1 MIRAIAVRPYRVE
14 WAEPTEDARRR
25 FREREGLIVEL
36 EDAEGRVGRGEA
48 APLPGRARRA
58 SVTVA
63 RLSNRCR
70 SRRCKA
76 TFARRAA
83 SLSSSLSAARHAVE
97 SALLELEA
105 LRLGVPSW
113 QVLARVIGREGP
125 RRPLSAAALVDQQ
138 ELPAALA
145 SAERAVELGFRT
157 LKLKIGREPVE
168 RILSRVRA
176 LEAAFPGLTLRL
188 DANRTLSREEAIALS
203 RELVASPVEF
213 LEEPSLDVGSRR
225 ASKLPLAL
233 DESVAD
239 PAFDPSL
246 APAQILVLKPMLL
259 GVARCLEIAA
269 SAGDL
274 KLVISHCFDGP
285 HAMATARALA
295 LALGPGRPADGLGG
309 HAVLTAWSA
318 PVPELLRGPV
328 IEPWL
333 EPGSGFALGASSDT
347 PLARRRGP
355 GGPGEGC
362 ARHPRGC
369 SHLSRPR

>member
-1 MIRAIAVRPYRVE
+1 VIRAIAVRPYRVE
-14 WAEPTEDARRR
+14 WAEPTGDARRR

-48 APLPGRARRA
+48 APLPGRAEESFSDCREALESLPLEALQSDFRSA
-58 SVTVA
+58 GSL
-63 RLSNRCR
+63 LSP
-70 SRRCKA
+70 
-76 TFARRAA
+76 
-83 SLSSSLSAARHAVE
+83 SLSAARHAVE

-125 RRPLSAAALVDQQ
+125 AVPLSAAALVDQQ

-213 LEEPSLDVGSRR
+213 LEEPSLDVGS
-225 ASKLPLAL
+225 SDIELPLAL

-333 EPGSGFALGASSDT
+333 EPGSGFALRSV
-347 PLARRRGP
+347 
-355 GGPGEGC
+355 E
-362 ARHPRGC
+362 
-369 SHLSRPR
+369 